1 MNPPAIQEVSEAG
14 KQAHDAGFDAYMTG
28 AVFIRLAS
36 KFLLEKKGLL
46 WVYLFNRIGKSEF
59 LLHNTFVN
67 SPSW

>member
-46 WVYLFNRIGKSEF
+46 
-59 LLHNTFVN
+59 
-67 SPSW
+67 